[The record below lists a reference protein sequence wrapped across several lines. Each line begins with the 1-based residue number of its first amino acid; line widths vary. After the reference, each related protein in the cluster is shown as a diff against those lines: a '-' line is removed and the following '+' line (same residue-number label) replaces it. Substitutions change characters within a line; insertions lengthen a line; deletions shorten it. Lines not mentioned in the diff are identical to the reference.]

1 MHDDEIRHISHLL
14 DLFMEGKT
22 TLDEE
27 AELSTFFATHN
38 VPDEWADYKAMMA
51 YFDAGMPLHG
61 DTAHTEPQEA
71 NRRWRRATI
80 MGLRHAAWWAAAAIV
95 VAVAVNVALHTG
107 NDSESTTP
115 QAVHH
120 QIIAA
125 THATPSAASI
135 DEAPTTATT
144 AHATTHRTTPKKA
157 LKATAHAIKAYHDSI
172 ATAKI
177 DGELELCHMMAQAD
191 YDDWLNQMR
200 QIQDA
205 TRATMLIEQGAA
217 LAMQNDNDDPGE
229 LY

>member
-1 MHDDEIRHISHLL
+1 M
-14 DLFMEGKT
+14 
-22 TLDEE
+22 
-27 AELSTFFATHN
+27 
-38 VPDEWADYKAMMA
+38 
-51 YFDAGMPLHG
+51 
-61 DTAHTEPQEA
+61 
-71 NRRWRRATI
+71 
-80 MGLRHAAWWAAAAIV
+80 
-95 VAVAVNVALHTG
+95 NVALHTG
-107 NDSESTTP
+107 NDGESATP
-115 QAVHH
+115 HTANH

-135 DEAPTTATT
+135 AEAPTTATR
-144 AHATTHRTTPKKA
+144 AQAPHRATPKKA

-172 ATAKI
+172 ATTKI

-191 YDDWLNQMR
+191 YDDWLNQVR